1 VVALGGWGKN
11 MLLVRRV
18 YSIICGLLNIGN
30 GSHYIVSNDKV
41 VGK

>member
-1 VVALGGWGKN
+1 

-18 YSIICGLLNIGN
+18 YFVICGVFNDIGN